1 MEMRPMRSRVY
12 QFLTAGIFALCAP
25 VVLSGPVRAQT
36 ERGGTPEAAA
46 PDGPARGNVAPSPQG
61 PEQPAPE
68 ADAQAG
74 PEEPGIQ
81 HGCPDQRRPLQLI
94 V

>member
-1 MEMRPMRSRVY
+1 MRRGVY
-12 QFLTAGIFALCAP
+12 QFLAAGILALCAP
-25 VVLSGPVRAQT
+25 AVLSGPVRAQA

-46 PDGPARGNVAPSPQG
+46 PDGTARGNVAPSPQQE

-68 ADAQAG
+68 SDIQAG
-74 PEEPGIQ
+74 PEEPGMQ